1 MLGGLTVDNK
11 RKTMTHFLQM
21 VVLLFSFLALQSCD
35 AQEKALKN
43 EKTMTLIYVY
53 DPLCGWCYG
62 FSPVIQKFYDETAE
76 LNEVKVISG
85 GMVTG
90 ERTGPIGEVAPYIK
104 NAYLDVESS
113 TGITF
118 GESFLKDVLEE
129 GSTIFTSIPPSIALA
144 VFKDM
149 MPEKQLQFAGEIQK
163 AIYYDGVA
171 PEDLQSWSERAAQYG
186 LDQEDFYERLQSEK
200 YAQKARED
208 FSYAQTLGVR
218 GFPTVFVKDRDQY
231 HLLSRGYM
239 DYDSLVKSYEKV
251 FDKDN

>member
-1 MLGGLTVDNK
+1 MI
-11 RKTMTHFLQM
+11 
-21 VVLLFSFLALQSCD
+21 VLFFSFMALQSCD
-35 AQEKALKN
+35 AQVKEIKN

-113 TGITF
+113 TGIKF
-118 GESFLKDVLEE
+118 GEAFLKDVLEE
-129 GSTIFTSIPPSIALA
+129 GSTIFTSVPPSIALA
-144 VFKDM
+144 VFKDL
-149 MPEKQLQFAGEIQK
+149 MPEKQLQFAGDIQK

-171 PEDLQSWSERAAQYG
+171 PEDLQAWSERAAQYG
-186 LDQEDFYERLQSEK
+186 LDQQDFHERLKSER

-208 FSYAQTLGVR
+208 FLEAQTLGVR
-218 GFPTVFVKDRDQY
+218 GFPTVFVKNGDHM
-231 HLLSRGYM
+231 HLLARGYL
-239 DYDSLVKSYEKV
+239 DYASLEKNY
-251 FDKDN
+251 KDVPGARQ